1 MCEEERILAD
11 KLARRDDRAWEDF
24 CRQYS
29 GPFLGAVRLRFG
41 CSENLAEEIVHL
53 TFIRCVKSIQTF
65 DPAKGRMFD
74 WLKAI
79 ARNEACTLLRKMA
92 PREQVELDPQ
102 DQQWLERVDQA
113 ELPDQRLCR
122 AEVKSLILNAVMALT
137 SRYRQA
143 LVMKYLEDRRVADM
157 AVALGQSEKAVESLL
172 TRSRQ
177 AFKEHLTWRFIEP
190 SAKGGHW
197 L

>member
-1 MCEEERILAD
+1 MYEEERILVA

-29 GPFLGAVRLRFG
+29 RPLLGAVRLRFG
-41 CSENLAEEIVHL
+41 CSEDLAEEIVHL

-102 DQQWLERVDQA
+102 DQQWLERVDEA

-177 AFKEHLTWRFIEP
+177 AFKEHLTRRFTEP